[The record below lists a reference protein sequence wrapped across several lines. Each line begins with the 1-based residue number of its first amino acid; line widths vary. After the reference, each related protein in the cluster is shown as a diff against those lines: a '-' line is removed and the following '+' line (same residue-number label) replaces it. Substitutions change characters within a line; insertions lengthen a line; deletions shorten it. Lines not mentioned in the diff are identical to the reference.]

1 MALTVSFS
9 EEAYETLLGIGI
21 FIEETWGYNYAEKF
35 IKSVYKKIDLILVQP
50 FIYEPI
56 SLNSNVR
63 KGVVSKYTSF
73 YYQVYQEEIRV
84 LFFFDN
90 RQEPLLT

>member
-21 FIEETWGYNYAEKF
+21 FIEETWGYHYAERF
-35 IKSVYKKIDLILVQP
+35 IQIVYKKVDLIAIQP

-56 SLNSNVR
+56 SLNSQVR
-63 KGVVSKYTSF
+63 KGVISKYTSF
-73 YYQVYQEEIRV
+73 TTRFIKRKLEFYS
-84 LFFFDN
+84 F
-90 RQEPLLT
+90 LTTDKIP

>member
-9 EEAYETLLGIGI
+9 EEAYETLLGIGM
-21 FIEETWGYNYAEKF
+21 FIEEIWGYDYAEKF
-35 IKSVYKKIDLILVQP
+35 IHSVYKKIDLIAIQP

-56 SLNSNVR
+56 LLNSQVR

-73 YYQVYQEEIRV
+73 YYRVYQEEIRI

-90 RQEPLLT
+90 RQDPLIT

>member
-1 MALTVSFS
+1 MALTISFS
-9 EEAYETLLGIGI
+9 EEAYETLFGIGI
-21 FIEETWGYNYAEKF
+21 FIEETWGYSYAEKF
-35 IKSVYKKIDLILVQP
+35 IQSVYTKIDLISIQP
-50 FIYEPI
+50 FMYEPI
-56 SLNSNVR
+56 SLNSKVR

-73 YYQVYQEEIRV
+73 YYQVYQEEIRI